1 MEQSASRRFDACQE
15 LSIKAALEQR
25 AGGEPGEPG
34 CGGSLSLSLSLP
46 PKFRISALLLLL
58 LAPSLTFLAQGQT
71 EKRGLTNGPSGSPTS
86 PLDLDK
92 NKQDDDDKDKKDLSL
107 DDYMGDEACR
117 PCHQEIADT
126 YRGTA
131 HHLTSRLPSADSI
144 AGKFTPGSNTLRTSN
159 PYLTFTM
166 SATKEGFFES
176 AVEELAPSKTISHTE
191 RIDIVIGSGRKGQ
204 TYLFWK
210 GDRLFELPVT
220 YWTELDGWINSP
232 GFPDGSPRFDKPIV
246 PRCLECHGTSFR
258 WLPPP
263 LNRFGKTSLVL
274 GISCEK
280 CHGPGR
286 EHVDRYRSKSPP
298 APGDSKAIINP
309 AALLR
314 DRQLDLC
321 TLCHAGTAE
330 AVGSPLSFV
339 PGNDIA
345 RYLYIPETGPNA
357 PVDVHGNQV
366 QLLKRSRCFQAS
378 SMTCSTCHDVHRP
391 QRDAAG
397 FSGHCLSC
405 HQPRQC
411 GRYPTLGERITHNCV
426 DCHMPL
432 EESETL
438 VSDSNGRE
446 IKPRVRNHRIAVYP
460 DSQPH

>member
-1 MEQSASRRFDACQE
+1 MDGRSPSPP
-15 LSIKAALEQR
+15 SILEKDNHRQNIQD
-25 AGGEPGEPG
+25 
-34 CGGSLSLSLSLP
+34 SNN
-46 PKFRISALLLLL
+46 K
-58 LAPSLTFLAQGQT
+58 
-71 EKRGLTNGPSGSPTS
+71 
-86 PLDLDK
+86 DK
-92 NKQDDDDKDKKDLSL
+92 NDLSL
-107 DDYMGDEACR
+107 HDYLGDEACQ

-131 HHLTSRLPSADSI
+131 HHLTSRLPSAASI
-144 AGKFTPGSNTLRTSN
+144 AGKFTSGSNILRTSN
-159 PYLTFTM
+159 PYLRFAM

-191 RIDIVIGSGRKGQ
+191 RIDVVVGSGRKGQ
-204 TYLFWK
+204 SYLFWK
-210 GDRLFELPVT
+210 GDTLFELPVT
-220 YWTELDGWINSP
+220 YWTELDAWINSP

-286 EHVDRYRSKSPP
+286 EHVDRYRAKS
-298 APGDSKAIINP
+298 APGAGDSKAITNP
-309 AALLR
+309 AALVR

-330 AVGSPLSFV
+330 AVGPSPLSFV
-339 PGNDIA
+339 PGDNIA
-345 RYLYIPETGPNA
+345 QYLYIPEPGPNA

-366 QLLKRSRCFQAS
+366 QLLKQSRCFQAS

-397 FSGHCLSC
+397 FSEHCLSC
-405 HQPRQC
+405 HQARQC
-411 GRYPTLGERITHNCV
+411 GRYRTLGDRITQNCV

-432 EESETL
+432 AESETL

-460 DSQPH
+460 DSPPH